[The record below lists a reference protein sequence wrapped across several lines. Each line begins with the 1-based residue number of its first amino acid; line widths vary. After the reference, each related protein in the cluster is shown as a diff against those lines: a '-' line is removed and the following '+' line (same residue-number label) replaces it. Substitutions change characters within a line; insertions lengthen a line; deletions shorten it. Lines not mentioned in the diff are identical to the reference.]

1 MVGQET
7 TLERCIFK
15 DYRGSSRD
23 GCVVYFGK
31 HQFIAIIPPQFS
43 TEEIKFLRSICGS
56 RYRGYSLKIHRV
68 IEPGHYLLLFQGQ
81 YVKLQIPWR
90 RP

>member
-1 MVGQET
+1 MVSRET
-7 TLERCIFK
+7 TLERYVFK
-15 DYRGSSRD
+15 DYRGPSRD
-23 GCVVYFGK
+23 GCLVYFGK

-43 TEEIKFLRSICGS
+43 TEEIRFLRSIYKS
-56 RYRGYSLKIHRV
+56 RYRAHSLKIYRV